1 MVTGA
6 EQYCVNNYACVG
18 DGNYLTLALW
28 KKG

>member
-6 EQYCVNNYACVG
+6 EQHYVSNYACMG
-18 DGNYLTLALW
+18 DSNYLTLALW